1 MAKYRCNSTEP
12 RNDGS
17 GDIAWQIQAITD
29 DDPPVI
35 IPGRHA
41 TFLTPAVEVQAILDG
56 PASQRGP
63 KLIALLKANV
73 PSTGWEGEDLDD
85 LVNINTETA
94 LTDDNLD
101 TFIESANPSVPG
113 GYPIEFIA

>member
-1 MAKYRCNSTEP
+1 MAKYRCTSTEP

-29 DDPPVI
+29 DGDV

-56 PASQRGP
+56 PASQRGA
-63 KLIALLKANV
+63 KLIALLKENY
-73 PSTGWEGEDLDD
+73 PGSGWEGDELDD
-85 LVNINTETA
+85 LVDVNTETA
-94 LTDDNLD
+94 ETDDALD
-101 TFIESANPSVPG
+101 AFSESAG
-113 GYPIEFIA
+113 DYPIDFSA